1 MPKTSIQ
8 KHLDTIL
15 GFIDVSP
22 NVVIKKDG
30 DAFRIDVEGEDLNF
44 LIGYRGESL
53 DAFQYILSH
62 AVFKENEK
70 WIPITLDINGY
81 RQEKLDKL
89 EDMIKG
95 FVDRARFHQKEIRLP
110 PLTPYERRHVHMLIG
125 DYIDVNSES
134 RGDGRDRRLFVIP
147 VTGAQEVKQED
158 SQEGDQE

>member
-1 MPKTSIQ
+1 MPKTSIK

-15 GFIDVSP
+15 GFIDISQEIA
-22 NVVIKKDG
+22 IKKDG
-30 DAFRIDVEGEDLNF
+30 DAFRIDIEGDELNF

-62 AVFKENEK
+62 AVFKEKEE

-81 RQEKLDKL
+81 RQAKLEKLEEMVKS
-89 EDMIKG
+89 

-125 DYIDVNSES
+125 DYIDVESES
-134 RGDGRDRRLFVIP
+134 RGDGRERRLFVIP
-147 VTGAQEVKQED
+147 RK
-158 SQEGDQE
+158 SPQEGNQE